1 MKKDD
6 KEVLFIKSR
15 LIRKLTRYVPMLK
28 KNNHRSKVKI
38 NSPVKEH
45 TFFKKEKGKIPFH
58 SNKNEKLFYNSY
70 AFIWETPKVTYKVI
84 LEMPKIT
91 FKYQDIPKNIII
103 FCHRNM
109 MLFLLKNN
117 FINWDFYLMNYIF
130 SIKPFRKL
138 ILKYLSFNI
147 INRNLSSKIE
157 ESFDID
163 SLIYEKNTSQ
173 RLNNLYL
180 LDNDNIIFDSFYN
193 KFQLFNEKSE
203 AMHFFYTNDSN
214 VNSLITLHSYQIIV
228 DCEKINQNFLYEFF
242 LNFKQM
248 MFLDEIKRYEP
259 LETFLLKIIKT
270 DTEKGT
276 LSLDLSVFED
286 FQPKI
291 LNYLKK
297 EVIIPYKIDTRN
309 FSINSINFRKSFRK
323 PKNEVLLTIQKPK
336 IKIEKYY
343 SGANPE
349 NKNINK
355 KGCEI
360 IELDDI
366 LLYKMEKKTIN
377 DWSKLIVDFIENKL
391 LLIKPNIMNSD
402 SSYKNFFTQR
412 TKKRSSTVMYSLDNS
427 NKGNIFLEL
436 KKNE

>member
-1 MKKDD
+1 
-6 KEVLFIKSR
+6 
-15 LIRKLTRYVPMLK
+15 
-28 KNNHRSKVKI
+28 
-38 NSPVKEH
+38 
-45 TFFKKEKGKIPFH
+45 
-58 SNKNEKLFYNSY
+58 
-70 AFIWETPKVTYKVI
+70 
-84 LEMPKIT
+84 
-91 FKYQDIPKNIII
+91 
-103 FCHRNM
+103 
-109 MLFLLKNN
+109 
-117 FINWDFYLMNYIF
+117 
-130 SIKPFRKL
+130 
-138 ILKYLSFNI
+138 
-147 INRNLSSKIE
+147 
-157 ESFDID
+157 
-163 SLIYEKNTSQ
+163 
-173 RLNNLYL
+173 
-180 LDNDNIIFDSFYN
+180 
-193 KFQLFNEKSE
+193 
-203 AMHFFYTNDSN
+203 MHFFYTNDSN

-228 DCEKINQNFLYEFF
+228 ECEKVNQNYLYEFF

-248 MFLDEIKRYEP
+248 RFLDEVKRYEP

-291 LNYLKK
+291 LNYIKK
-297 EVIIPYKIDTRN
+297 EVIIPYKIETRN
-309 FSINSINFRKSFRK
+309 FNINSMNFRKSFRK
-323 PKNEVLLTIQKPK
+323 PKNEVLVIIQKPK

-366 LLYKMEKKTIN
+366 FLYKMEKKTIN

-391 LLIKPNIMNSD
+391 LLIKPNILNSD

-427 NKGNIFLEL
+427 NKGTIFL
-436 KKNE
+436 